1 MNITA
6 PTLKSQAWTLV
17 HDASSDALW
26 PALRAA
32 TDRQHALADA
42 PLPQAGERC
51 LLVFDL
57 RRAPEALAWQAQ
69 ARRAGAELLLLGLE
83 PGSASFGPRV
93 APGQDDA
100 PCLGCLMRWT
110 QLNLN
115 QPQHWSA
122 EAHAPADLARQ
133 SQAPLGPAGHTMF
146 THLLAQVLAD
156 PAQLDGRVLR
166 LNWERLTTD
175 HHRLHRHPGCPDCQP
190 LPADHAELARLT
202 LQSQPLAPNGRG
214 RVPNP
219 RLNVAAL
226 RDNFLDHRTGVIKHL
241 FHDLNS
247 ELMPMVVAEMSLP
260 GSSVAESGYGRTE
273 SREGS
278 ELVAMLEALER
289 FCGHE
294 PRRHGGATRGS
305 FESLRRQY
313 GDAVVDPRTFV
324 LHDAEQM
331 AQPSF
336 DLEPYSDALA
346 FNWAWGWSMRQQ
358 RPVLVPEQMV
368 YYRLGDTPGQPLN
381 RFVYETSSGC
391 ALGGCVE
398 EAALYGLME
407 VLERDA
413 YLTSWYG
420 RIAPR
425 ALQLDAVADERVAA
439 LVARSR
445 AQGYE
450 VHAFDMRLDID
461 VPLVWALI
469 VDPRA
474 DAPVKSYCASAGHAR
489 WEQALFAALVE
500 VTTSMGVYQ
509 VSMPP
514 LRERALAMARDP
526 WQVRS
531 MADHVLLYSLPEVY
545 PRLSFLFDGPPA
557 QPLPAPEAAATDVRD
572 ELLRRVQQTLAVA
585 SDVIVVN
592 QSWAPMQA
600 LNLHCVKVLAPGL
613 TPVTFGHQHRRCALP
628 RLNAARRARGL
639 APMAAGDINPEPH
652 NFP

>member
-1 MNITA
+1 MNTA
-6 PTLKSQAWTLV
+6 AMKLQTWTLI

-32 TDRQHALADA
+32 TAQQHALADS

-57 RRAPEALAWQAQ
+57 RRAADALAWQAK
-69 ARRAGAELLLLGLE
+69 ARQAGAELLLLGLE
-83 PGSASFGPRV
+83 PGSVSFGPWV
-93 APGQDDA
+93 APHDSDA
-100 PCLGCLMRWT
+100 PCLGCVMRWT
-110 QLNLN
+110 ALNLN

-122 EAHAPADLARQ
+122 EAQAPAELERQ
-133 SQAPLGPAGHTMF
+133 SQAPLSPAGRVVF
-146 THLLAQVLAD
+146 KQLLGQVLAE
-156 PAQLDGRVLR
+156 PEQVRGRVLR
-166 LNWERLTTD
+166 LNWERLATD
-175 HHRLHRHPGCPDCQP
+175 SHRLHRHPHCPDCQP
-190 LPADHAELARLT
+190 LPADHAELARRD
-202 LQSQPLAPNGRG
+202 LQARPLDGNARG

-219 RLNVAAL
+219 KLNVAAL
-226 RDNFLDHRTGVIKHL
+226 RENFLDHRTGVIKHL
-241 FHDLNS
+241 FHDLSS

-260 GSSVAESGYGRTE
+260 GSTVAESGFGRTE

-294 PRRHGGATRGS
+294 PRRHGASVRGS
-305 FESLRRQY
+305 FDSLRAQY
-313 GDAVVDPRTFV
+313 GDAVVDPRDFV

-336 DLEPYSDALA
+336 THEPYSDALT
-346 FNWAWGWSMRQQ
+346 FNWSWGWSMRRSQ
-358 RPVLVPEQMV
+358 PVLVPQQMV
-368 YYRLGDTPGQPLN
+368 YYRLGDAPGQPLN

-398 EAALYGLME
+398 EAVLYGLME

-420 RIAPR
+420 RIPPR
-425 ALQLDAVADERVAA
+425 ELLLDDVRDDRVAA

-450 VHAFDMRLDID
+450 VRAFDMRLDID

-474 DAPVKSYCASAGHAR
+474 DAPVKSYCASAGHAQ

-509 VSMPP
+509 VTMPA
-514 LRERALAMARDP
+514 LRERALAMADDP
-526 WQVRS
+526 WLVRG
-531 MADHVLLYSLPEVY
+531 MADHVLLYSLPETY
-545 PRLSFLFDGPPA
+545 PRLDFLFDGPPA
-557 QPLPAPEAAATDVRD
+557 QALPAPAPAATDLRD

-585 SDVIVVN
+585 SDVILVN
-592 QSWAPMQA
+592 QSWAPMEA

-628 RLNAARRARGL
+628 RLNSARQARGL
-639 APMAAGDINPEPH
+639 APIAQGDINPEPH